1 MREAILQQIAQTNP
15 PLLSESKNDSFR
27 LLTEPSEGDRGTTGG
42 ARLDEIIQ
50 NIRQANPPLLRMMCG
65 NQVDF
70 FQMLTEQSGDGRE
83 SKWETSRKNDTVK
96 ITVERGS
103 P

>member
-1 MREAILQQIAQTNP
+1 MI
-15 PLLSESKNDSFR
+15 
-27 LLTEPSEGDRGTTGG
+27 GTTGG